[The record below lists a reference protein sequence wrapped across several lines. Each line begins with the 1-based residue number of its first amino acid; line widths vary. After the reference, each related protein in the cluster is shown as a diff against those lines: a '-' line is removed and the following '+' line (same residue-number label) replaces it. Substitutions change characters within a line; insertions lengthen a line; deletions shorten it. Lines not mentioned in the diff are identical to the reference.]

1 MDKPLLNML
10 FGQPPQRA
18 IEYLQQKQLMPSE
31 DWWRV
36 QGNAH
41 NHAFVVAH
49 MTQLDLL
56 EDVRKSLI
64 EAQKNGWD
72 LKQWAA
78 HIEPKM
84 KAKGWWG
91 KKEIT
96 TEAGTREVQLG
107 SPYRLKTIYQTNM
120 AQAYEAGRQ
129 SVMWDDNEL
138 FPYVMYSAILDNKT
152 RPRHRALHGVVMRKS
167 DPAWA
172 AIAPKNGYNCRCT
185 TIELMDADVQSQGLK
200 VRSSNGYFRVD
211 DVDVGNGGIA
221 KIARLDFPDLPAFK
235 TDAGWV
241 GRPQLLPTR
250 QLMDKAAVAEPK
262 LASNVVKQV
271 LQNKPVASQ
280 YNDEVKQWIQSV
292 DPKRANNEMRIVGT
306 FDPEF
311 VKVLSS
317 RNIALDSAALV
328 VHDKYTLGHL
338 DKERKK
344 HDREWVEN
352 IVDHLNG
359 RHDLYLDVETN
370 TPLLVFDVERDG
382 HVYKLVLQINK
393 ALNARDQTGSKQKI
407 TGNLIRTIV
416 IEELVNLT
424 NGKRY
429 EFLGSKK

>member
-1 MDKPLLNML
+1 
-10 FGQPPQRA
+10 
-18 IEYLQQKQLMPSE
+18 
-31 DWWRV
+31 
-36 QGNAH
+36 
-41 NHAFVVAH
+41 
-49 MTQLDLL
+49 
-56 EDVRKSLI
+56 
-64 EAQKNGWD
+64 
-72 LKQWAA
+72 
-78 HIEPKM
+78 
-84 KAKGWWG
+84 
-91 KKEIT
+91 
-96 TEAGTREVQLG
+96 
-107 SPYRLKTIYQTNM
+107 M

-250 QLMDKAAVAEPK
+250 QLMDKAAAAEPR

-352 IVDHLNG
+352 IVEHLNG